1 MFPHNCLKK
10 KKGECMKKMCIK
22 NMKHESGRCR
32 EYNEGVG
39 QLDKSAQSVFKISI
53 NLLDTLICFIPIL
66 FNLLSKTISLQM
78 ICLFV

>member
-1 MFPHNCLKK
+1 MYVSKKNEKEKETQKIVMFPHNCLKK

-39 QLDKSAQSVFKISI
+39 QLYKSAQSVFKISI
-53 NLLDTLICFIPIL
+53 F
-66 FNLLSKTISLQM
+66 
-78 ICLFV
+78 